1 MNILFVLAQIG
12 VDQISTF
19 ASNPSVEKT
28 SSNTW
33 DNPAILIFVV
43 VVINLLLVV
52 VKYFLDRSKGKKE
65 NKHYRTR
72 KITELS
78 ITKEAELFEK
88 LERMSL
94 RIKGEEHELLDDISE
109 VEDCM
114 SKNRIFYS
122 KKIFHHAISI
132 MDYYKRI
139 NSDLTKKDI
148 KKEEELLDE
157 YHKLYYDQ

>member
-1 MNILFVLAQIG
+1 MNIILILAQIG
-12 VDQISTF
+12 VDQLTSLTT
-19 ASNPSVEKT
+19 NPSLEEASK
-28 SSNTW
+28 SGW

-43 VVINLLLVV
+43 VLINLLLVV
-52 VKYFLDRSKGKKE
+52 VKFFLDRSNGKKE
-65 NKHYRTR
+65 NKNYRTR

-94 RIKGEEHELLDDISE
+94 RTKGEEHELLNDISE
-109 VEDCM
+109 IDSCI

-122 KKIFHHAISI
+122 KKINNHAITI

-148 KKEEELLDE
+148 KKEEELFDE

>member
-1 MNILFVLAQIG
+1 MDILLIFAQIG
-12 VDQISTF
+12 VDQLSSLATN
-19 ASNPSVEKT
+19 SSVESPT
-28 SSNTW
+28 ISSWN
-33 DNPAILIFVV
+33 NPAILIFIV

-52 VKYFLDRSKGKKE
+52 VKFFLERINGKKE

-78 ITKEAELFEK
+78 ITKEAELFER

-94 RIKGEEHELLDDISE
+94 RTKGEEHELLDDITQLE
-109 VEDCM
+109 VCI

-122 KKIFHHAISI
+122 KKIYNHATKI

-148 KKEEELLDE
+148 KKEEDLLDE